1 MNDCAY
7 QELSEKYAA
16 VCKERD
22 ELKANLNYCRN
33 ELCVH
38 CGRYETAYAGACDG
52 CRWRWAPDE

>member
-22 ELKANLNYCRN
+22 ELRATLRDCRN
-33 ELCVH
+33 ELCVR
-38 CGRYETAYAGACDG
+38 CGQYKNAHKGACG
-52 CRWRWAPDE
+52 G